1 MDKDKI
7 IYSINIEDIQNVANE
22 TLNRDL
28 NENEIKSVENK
39 LGDYIDWFGAISDT
53 INDVIDE

>member
-7 IYSINIEDIQNVANE
+7 IYSLNIEDIQNVANE

-28 NENEIKSVENK
+28 NENEIKLVENK
-39 LGDYIDWFGAISDT
+39 LGDYIDWFGAIFDT
-53 INDVIDE
+53 INDVIED